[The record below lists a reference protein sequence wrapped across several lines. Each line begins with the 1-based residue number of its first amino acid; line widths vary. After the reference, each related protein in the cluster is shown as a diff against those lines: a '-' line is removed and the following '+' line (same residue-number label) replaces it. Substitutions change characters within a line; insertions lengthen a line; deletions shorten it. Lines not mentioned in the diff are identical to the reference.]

1 LAIESKLLLVVFMD
15 GHLLDVLVR
24 VSAAARK
31 HHDQK
36 NKLGRKGFIHL
47 TLPYCC
53 LSTKEVRT
61 GTQSGQEP
69 GGRS

>member
-1 LAIESKLLLVVFMD
+1 MD

-36 NKLGRKGFIHL
+36 NKLGRKGF
-47 TLPYCC
+47 
-53 LSTKEVRT
+53 VF
-61 GTQSGQEP
+61 
-69 GGRS
+69 GGFCFVFWGAYTSILVFITEGDQDRN